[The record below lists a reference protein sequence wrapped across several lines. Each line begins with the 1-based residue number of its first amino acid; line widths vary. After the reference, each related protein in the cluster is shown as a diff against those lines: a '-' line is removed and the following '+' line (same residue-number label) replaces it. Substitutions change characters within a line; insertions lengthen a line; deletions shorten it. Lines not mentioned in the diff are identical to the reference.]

1 MTTAKFAV
9 LMRHARRVAVLGVI
23 LALVAVIV
31 PDSGRQ
37 RFDASL
43 VKVEGV
49 SGLDT
54 EPGVTWILAL
64 GSDARPG
71 QSVLNSRADSIHLV
85 GFNAKTGDA
94 TIIGVPRDSYVSIPG
109 VGREKI
115 NASMVYGGPQ
125 LMAKAVGNLV
135 GIAPDYVF
143 TTSFWGF
150 SRMVYTMGGVRVW
163 SQHSFA
169 ERLAKVH
176 HGWNKLNGVEALV
189 FVRERHQ
196 LPGGDFDRSYNQ
208 GRFLIDGLRK
218 AKSLT
223 HDPGVLE
230 RLLYT
235 FTKETDV
242 DVNPIE
248 LYRLARDLL
257 TIEPSKVKQCVISG
271 STGYAGAES
280 VVFPN
285 VAQAHSIAR
294 RAAKDG
300 RLEGRC

>member
-1 MTTAKFAV
+1 
-9 LMRHARRVAVLGVI
+9 MRTRTSTVVKHARRFVVLGLLLAFVAVV
-23 LALVAVIV
+23 V

-43 VKVEGV
+43 MKVDGV
-49 SGLDT
+49 TGIDT
-54 EPGVTWILAL
+54 DPGVVWILAL

-71 QSVLNSRADSIHLV
+71 QSVLSSRADTIQLV
-85 GFNAKTGDA
+85 GFNPHTGHA
-94 TIIGVPRDSYVSIPG
+94 TVIGIPRDSYVDIPG
-109 VGREKI
+109 HGRNKI
-115 NASMVYGGPQ
+115 NSSMVYGGPQ
-125 LMAKAVGNLV
+125 LMAQSVANMV

-150 SRMVYTMGGVRVW
+150 SRMVWRMGGVRVW
-163 SQHSFA
+163 SRHSFA
-169 ERLAKVH
+169 ERLAKIH
-176 HGWNKLNGVEALV
+176 HGWNNLDGVEALV

-218 AKSLT
+218 ALSVTQNPGSLE
-223 HDPGVLE
+223 G
-230 RLLYT
+230 LLLT
-235 FTKETDV
+235 FIKQTDV

-248 LYRLARDLL
+248 LYRLSRAVLQID
-257 TIEPSKVKQCVISG
+257 PGKVKQCVISG
-271 STGYAGAES
+271 HTGYAGAES

-285 VAQAHSIAR
+285 LAEAHSIAR
-294 RAAKDG
+294 RAGKDG